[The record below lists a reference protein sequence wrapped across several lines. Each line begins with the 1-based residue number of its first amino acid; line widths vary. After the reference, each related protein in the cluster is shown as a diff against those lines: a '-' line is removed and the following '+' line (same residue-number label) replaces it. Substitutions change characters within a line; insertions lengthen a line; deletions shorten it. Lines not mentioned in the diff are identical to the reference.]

1 MNNNDITSITSL
13 TSTALTSTE
22 LNIDVIKINTAS
34 NISVMNTID
43 MNNNYIINANIAALN
58 HSQINIE
65 NGLINAQTLSLS
77 RINIYETNSFIL
89 GARHGMS
96 PIHKTKLNIW
106 RDKDETPYTLFLP
119 ESNGQT
125 TDQEGSNINGGNQ
138 QAHTQSILAIGAFY
152 KQQDSLQSLNNSQ

>member
-1 MNNNDITSITSL
+1 MFKR
-13 TSTALTSTE
+13 A
-22 LNIDVIKINTAS
+22 
-34 NISVMNTID
+34 
-43 MNNNYIINANIAALN
+43 
-58 HSQINIE
+58 
-65 NGLINAQTLSLS
+65 
-77 RINIYETNSFIL
+77 
-89 GARHGMS
+89 
-96 PIHKTKLNIW
+96 KTKLNIW